1 MIQANR
7 ADNDHYPATEEISE
21 MLDPQMIGLQGYL
34 MTPELNY
41 ADQGVRAVRNAHKVY
56 QRICATACLRR
67 LMGRV
72 LGRETGLLNLETEKA
87 RYTVMGCHDGGLQ
100 TVEIRRIVGS
110 ECRTRDFDS
119 DFHPVGGKL
128 KERWVSVAVAR
139 QMGTLLPPVAL
150 VQMGDGYY
158 VRDGH
163 HRISVARRL
172 GEEFIE
178 AEVTVWE
185 VRGQPE
191 AVGTPRLATL
201 RAA

>member
-1 MIQANR
+1 MI
-7 ADNDHYPATEEISE
+7 
-21 MLDPQMIGLQGYL
+21 DPQMMGFQGYL
-34 MTPELNY
+34 AVPELAH
-41 ADQGVRAVRNAHKVY
+41 ADQGVRAVRNAHRVY

-72 LGRETGLLNLETEKA
+72 LGRKTGLLNLETEKT
-87 RYTVMGCHDGGLQ
+87 RYTVTGCHDGGLQ

-119 DFHPVGGKL
+119 DFYPVGGKL

-139 QMGTLLPPVAL
+139 QMGTLLPPVSL
-150 VQMGDGYY
+150 IRMGDGYY

-191 AVGTPRLATL
+191 AVGAPRLATL